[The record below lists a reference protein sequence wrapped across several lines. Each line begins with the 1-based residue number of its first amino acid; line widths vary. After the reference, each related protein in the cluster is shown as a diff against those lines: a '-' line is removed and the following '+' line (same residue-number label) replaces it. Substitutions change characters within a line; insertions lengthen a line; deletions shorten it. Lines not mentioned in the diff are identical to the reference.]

1 MLDLGKNIITM
12 MGGEMLIDLSVYGKF
27 IHTDLLN
34 ISEFKLKTGKTINIL
49 NRITVGYDDFGTKLL
64 NDTDGNKMAVI
75 KNDTLGNAAKIKRKI
90 IEEWIRGG
98 GRRPVSWK
106 TLATVI
112 EIMEYVDL
120 AKDIREG
127 APYQV

>member
-1 MLDLGKNIITM
+1 
-12 MGGEMLIDLSVYGKF
+12 
-27 IHTDLLN
+27 
-34 ISEFKLKTGKTINIL
+34 
-49 NRITVGYDDFGTKLL
+49 
-64 NDTDGNKMAVI
+64 MAVI

-90 IEEWIRGG
+90 VEEWIRGG

-112 EIMEYVDL
+112 DMEYVDL
-120 AKDIREG
+120 ATEIREG